1 MMVKDKRLLIMVLL
15 VMVFNSQFVFAA
27 PDKIYLFRHSE
38 KQAGK
43 NPSLTVL
50 GAQRAQY
57 LLQLVKQHKNV
68 QLFSSNYKRTLQ
80 TAAPMATYFNTAVKM
95 YDAGDLASFKSNLL
109 KLQGVVIVVGH
120 SNTTPELTALLSNG
134 GINAMSENEFSR
146 YYILDKIRDKTPKE
160 APQYRVSEL
169 TMDFNN

>member
-1 MMVKDKRLLIMVLL
+1 MIKDKRLLILALL

-134 GINAMSENEFSR
+134 GINAMSEDEFSR
-146 YYILDKIRDKTPKE
+146 YYILDKIRDKTPKD

>member
-1 MMVKDKRLLIMVLL
+1 MMVKDKRLLILVLL

-134 GINAMSENEFSR
+134 GINAMSEDEFSR
-146 YYILDKIRDKTPKE
+146 YYILDKIRDKTPKD

>member
-1 MMVKDKRLLIMVLL
+1 MIKDKRLLILALL

-57 LLQLVKQHKNV
+57 LVQLIKQHKNV

-80 TAAPMATYFNTAVKM
+80 TAAPMAAYLSTTVKM
-95 YDAGDLASFKSNLL
+95 YDAADLASLESKLL

-120 SNTTPELTALLSNG
+120 SNTTPELTALLSKG
-134 GINAMSENEFSR
+134 TVSAMSEDEFSR
-146 YYILDKIRDKTPKE
+146 YYILDKIRDKAPKD

-169 TMDFNN
+169 TMDFNH

>member
-1 MMVKDKRLLIMVLL
+1 MIKDKRLLILALL

-57 LLQLVKQHKNV
+57 LVQLIKQHKNV
-68 QLFSSNYKRTLQ
+68 QLFSSNYNVHYKQQRQ
-80 TAAPMATYFNTAVKM
+80 W
-95 YDAGDLASFKSNLL
+95 LL
-109 KLQGVVIVVGH
+109 
-120 SNTTPELTALLSNG
+120 T
-134 GINAMSENEFSR
+134 
-146 YYILDKIRDKTPKE
+146 
-160 APQYRVSEL
+160 
-169 TMDFNN
+169 

>member
-1 MMVKDKRLLIMVLL
+1 MMVKDKRLLILVLL

-95 YDAGDLASFKSNLL
+95 Y
-109 KLQGVVIVVGH
+109 
-120 SNTTPELTALLSNG
+120 E
-134 GINAMSENEFSR
+134 
-146 YYILDKIRDKTPKE
+146 
-160 APQYRVSEL
+160 
-169 TMDFNN
+169 

>member
-1 MMVKDKRLLIMVLL
+1 MVKDKRLLILVLL

-38 KQAGK
+38 KQASK

-80 TAAPMATYFNTAVKM
+80 TAAPMATYFNTTVKV
-95 YDAGDLASFKSNLL
+95 YDAGDLALFKSKLL

-134 GINAMSENEFSR
+134 AINAMSEDEFSR
-146 YYILDKIRDKTPKE
+146 YYILDKIRDKTPKDV
-160 APQYRVSEL
+160 PQYRVSEL

>member
-1 MMVKDKRLLIMVLL
+1 MVKDKRLLILVLL

-43 NPSLTVL
+43 TPSLTVL

-134 GINAMSENEFSR
+134 GINAMSEDEFSR
-146 YYILDKIRDKTPKE
+146 YYILDKIRDKTPKD